1 MAKRLTKLSEAMT
14 LSCRA
19 SQNMKS
25 SDKTWS
31 TGEGNGNPLQYS
43 YLEISM
49 DGMKKKQKDMTSED
63 ELSRLEDIQ
72 YVTGKEQR
80 AITNSSSKN
89 DKTGSKQ
96 E

>member
-1 MAKRLTKLSEAMT
+1 
-14 LSCRA
+14 
-19 SQNMKS
+19 MKS

-63 ELSRLEDIQ
+63 ELSRLEDIR